1 MMRVVQDE
9 IMMKDN
15 CTFLLK
21 LRGQVNESEVN
32 QMSPILIKV
41 KDTDAEGT
49 LFSLRSD
56 QSGLVGL
63 MSYLHGL
70 GFTFLSLTRIDLTG
84 EEDHIK
90 E

>member
-1 MMRVVQDE
+1 
-9 IMMKDN
+9 MMKDN

-21 LRGQVNESEVN
+21 LRGQVNDDDVN
-32 QMSPILIKV
+32 NMSPILMKAVNI
-41 KDTDAEGT
+41 DAEGT
-49 LFSLRSD
+49 LYSLRTD

-84 EEDHIK
+84 EEDHSK